1 MEGRKMSKS
10 SLSVL
15 AKAVASKRG
24 LTQAEAER
32 FIATMFEVAGA
43 GIQEDKL
50 LKMKWLG
57 TFKITSVKDRESVD
71 VNTGERILIEGRD
84 KISFTPD
91 NILKEIINKP
101 FAQFETVVV
110 NDGVDFSDIDEKFA
124 NMEREEELQLQ
135 KEQELQ
141 LLKGQECHDEEVVQ
155 EEQNAELPQKAELSQ
170 EEEHSQEVELNEDLP
185 QEEELSQEE
194 EHSQEVELNE
204 ELPQEAK
211 KSQESLLDAELE
223 SQEGGQKDEL
233 PQEVNTPISEETVAL
248 SSELKNAEIS
258 EDDIPETSED
268 NISQTSEDDI
278 PETSEDDIPE
288 TSEDNISQTS
298 EDTISKT
305 EENGIPEEV
314 GMLISHLKEN
324 GSAAEEIERV
334 EEAKVKE
341 EAEAPKAAEAHVEKT
356 PAEEKIVVS
365 QSDVENK
372 KQSEYDETLDEDEAY
387 ASDRHHFVIP
397 KYVVALVCVVFV
409 ALLGGLCWFAFI
421 YGKMQARQEQME
433 MQLKAIKPQPQP
445 KPKPKVVAPVDTAK
459 SVASLDDKTDA
470 ENAPVNG
477 AQANNEQTDHSQ
489 LAMKKK
495 AKQDSI
501 RMAQA
506 NNAVKMAEKASEY
519 LNDPRIRTG
528 AYRIV
533 GVEKTVTVKSG
544 QTLAGLSKL
553 YLGPGMECY
562 MQAINGCSEIKS
574 GQKVKIPK
582 LELKRKGKKN

>member
-1 MEGRKMSKS
+1 MSKS

-32 FIATMFEVAGA
+32 FIATMFEVAGD

-91 NILKEIINKP
+91 NILKEIVNKP

-110 NDGVDFSDIDEKFA
+110 NDGIDFSDIDEKFA
-124 NMEREEELQLQ
+124 NMEREEEELQLQ
-135 KEQELQ
+135 KE
-141 LLKGQECHDEEVVQ
+141 QECHDEEVVQ
-155 EEQNAELPQKAELSQ
+155 EEQNAEQPQNEDLSQ
-170 EEEHSQEVELNEDLP
+170 EEEQP
-185 QEEELSQEE
+185 R
-194 EHSQEVELNE
+194 
-204 ELPQEAK
+204 
-211 KSQESLLDAELE
+211 ESLLDAELQ
-223 SQEGGQKDEL
+223 SQEGGKKDEL
-233 PQEVNTPISEETVAL
+233 SQEANTPISEETVAL

-258 EDDIPETSED
+258 EDNISVTSED
-268 NISQTSEDDI
+268 NISQTSD
-278 PETSEDDIPE
+278 
-288 TSEDNISQTS
+288 
-298 EDTISKT
+298 DTISKT

-324 GSAAEEIERV
+324 KSEAEEIERV

-341 EAEAPKAAEAHVEKT
+341 EAEVLKATEAYVEET
-356 PAEEKIVVS
+356 PAEAKVVVS
-365 QSDVENK
+365 QSNVENK
-372 KQSEYDETLDEDEAY
+372 KQPEYDETLDEDEAY
-387 ASDRHHFVIP
+387 ASDRHHLVIP
-397 KYVVALVCVVFV
+397 KYVVALVSVVFV

-459 SVASLDDKTDA
+459 SVASSDDKTDA
-470 ENAPVNG
+470 ENVLANG
-477 AQANNEQTDHSQ
+477 AQTNNEQTDHAQ

-506 NNAVKMAEKASEY
+506 NNAVKMAEKASVY

-533 GVEKTVTVKSG
+533 GVEKTVTAKSG

>member
-1 MEGRKMSKS
+1 MEGRKMNKS

-124 NMEREEELQLQ
+124 NMEREEELLLQ
-135 KEQELQ
+135 KEQER
-141 LLKGQECHDEEVVQ
+141 HDDEVVL
-155 EEQNAELPQKAELSQ
+155 EEQNAEQPQELDQNVRQSREEEQSQENLPDAELQSQ
-170 EEEHSQEVELNEDLP
+170 ENLSDAELQSQENNLSDAEL
-185 QEEELSQEE
+185 QSQENNLSDAE
-194 EHSQEVELNE
+194 LQSQENLSD
-204 ELPQEAK
+204 AK
-211 KSQESLLDAELE
+211 LQSQDDGEKNDLSQESLLNEELT
-223 SQEGGQKDEL
+223 QENNQKVEQ
-233 PQEVNTPISEETVAL
+233 PQEVKSPISEENVAL
-248 SSELKNAEIS
+248 SSELKNV
-258 EDDIPETSED
+258 ETSAD
-268 NISQTSEDDI
+268 DFSE
-278 PETSEDDIPE
+278 T
-288 TSEDNISQTS
+288 
-298 EDTISKT
+298 
-305 EENGIPEEV
+305 
-314 GMLISHLKEN
+314 
-324 GSAAEEIERV
+324 
-334 EEAKVKE
+334 
-341 EAEAPKAAEAHVEKT
+341 
-356 PAEEKIVVS
+356 
-365 QSDVENK
+365 
-372 KQSEYDETLDEDEAY
+372 Y
-387 ASDRHHFVIP
+387 ASDRHHLVIP

-409 ALLGGLCWFAFI
+409 ALLGGLCWFAFT

-445 KPKPKVVAPVDTAK
+445 KPKPTVVASVDTAK
-459 SVASLDDKTDA
+459 SVASSDDKTDA
-470 ENAPVNG
+470 ENAQANG
-477 AQANNEQTDHSQ
+477 AQANNAQADHAL

-533 GVEKTVTVKSG
+533 GVEKTVTAKSG

-562 MQAINGCSEIKS
+562 MQAINGCSEIKT

>member
-32 FIATMFEVAGA
+32 FIATMFEVAGD

-110 NDGVDFSDIDEKFA
+110 NDGIDFSDIDEKFA
-124 NMEREEELQLQ
+124 NMEREEEELQLQ
-135 KEQELQ
+135 KE
-141 LLKGQECHDEEVVQ
+141 QECHDEEVVQ
-155 EEQNAELPQKAELSQ
+155 EEQNAEQPQNEDLSQ
-170 EEEHSQEVELNEDLP
+170 EEEQP
-185 QEEELSQEE
+185 
-194 EHSQEVELNE
+194 
-204 ELPQEAK
+204 
-211 KSQESLLDAELE
+211 QESLLDAELQ

-233 PQEVNTPISEETVAL
+233 SQEANTPISEETVAL

-258 EDDIPETSED
+258 EDDISDTSED
-268 NISQTSEDDI
+268 NISQTSD
-278 PETSEDDIPE
+278 
-288 TSEDNISQTS
+288 
-298 EDTISKT
+298 DTISKT

-314 GMLISHLKEN
+314 GMLISHLKKNE
-324 GSAAEEIERV
+324 SEAEEIERV

-341 EAEAPKAAEAHVEKT
+341 EAEVPKVAEAHVEKT
-356 PAEEKIVVS
+356 PAEAKVVAS
-365 QSDVENK
+365 QSNVEDK
-372 KQSEYDETLDEDEAY
+372 KQPEYDETFDEDEAY
-387 ASDRHHFVIP
+387 ASDHHHLVIP
-397 KYVVALVCVVFV
+397 KYVVALVSVVFV

-445 KPKPKVVAPVDTAK
+445 KPKPTVVAPVDTAK
-459 SVASLDDKTDA
+459 SVASSDDKTDA
-470 ENAPVNG
+470 ENALANG
-477 AQANNEQTDHSQ
+477 AQANNEQTDHAQ

-506 NNAVKMAEKASEY
+506 NNAVKMAEKASVY

-533 GVEKTVTVKSG
+533 GVEKTVTAKSG
-544 QTLAGLSKL
+544 QTLAGLSKH

-562 MQAINGCSEIKS
+562 MQAINGCSEIKP

>member
-1 MEGRKMSKS
+1 MSKS

-32 FIATMFEVAGA
+32 FIATMFEVAGD

-110 NDGVDFSDIDEKFA
+110 NDGIDFSDIDEKFA
-124 NMEREEELQLQ
+124 NMEREEEELQLQ
-135 KEQELQ
+135 KE
-141 LLKGQECHDEEVVQ
+141 QECHDEEVVQ
-155 EEQNAELPQKAELSQ
+155 EEQNAELPQKEELFQ
-170 EEEHSQEVELNEDLP
+170 EEEQPREEEHSQEFELNEDL
-185 QEEELSQEE
+185 S
-194 EHSQEVELNE
+194 
-204 ELPQEAK
+204 QEAK
-211 KSQESLLDAELE
+211 KSQESLLDAELQ

-233 PQEVNTPISEETVAL
+233 SQEVNTPISEETVAL

-258 EDDIPETSED
+258 EDDISETSED
-268 NISQTSEDDI
+268 NISQTSD
-278 PETSEDDIPE
+278 
-288 TSEDNISQTS
+288 
-298 EDTISKT
+298 DTISKT

-324 GSAAEEIERV
+324 KSEAEEIERV

-341 EAEAPKAAEAHVEKT
+341 EAEVPKAAEAHVEKT
-356 PAEEKIVVS
+356 PAEAKVVAS
-365 QSDVENK
+365 QSNVEDK
-372 KQSEYDETLDEDEAY
+372 KQPEYAETLDEDEAY
-387 ASDRHHFVIP
+387 ASDHHHLVIP
-397 KYVVALVCVVFV
+397 KYVVALVSVVFV

-433 MQLKAIKPQPQP
+433 MQLKAIKPHPQP
-445 KPKPKVVAPVDTAK
+445 KPKPTVVAPVDTAK
-459 SVASLDDKTDA
+459 SVASSDDKTDA
-470 ENAPVNG
+470 ENVLANG
-477 AQANNEQTDHSQ
+477 AQANNEQTDHAQ

-506 NNAVKMAEKASEY
+506 NNAVKMAEKASVY

-533 GVEKTVTVKSG
+533 GVEKTVTAKSG

-562 MQAINGCSEIKS
+562 MQAINGCSEIKP

>member
-32 FIATMFEVAGA
+32 FIATMFEVAGD

-91 NILKEIINKP
+91 NILKEIVNKP

-110 NDGVDFSDIDEKFA
+110 NDGIDFSDIDEKFA
-124 NMEREEELQLQ
+124 NMEREEEELQLQ
-135 KEQELQ
+135 KE
-141 LLKGQECHDEEVVQ
+141 QECHDEEVVQ
-155 EEQNAELPQKAELSQ
+155 EEQNAEQPQ
-170 EEEHSQEVELNEDLP
+170 NEDL
-185 QEEELSQEE
+185 S
-194 EHSQEVELNE
+194 
-204 ELPQEAK
+204 QEAK
-211 KSQESLLDAELE
+211 KSQESLLDAELQ
-223 SQEGGQKDEL
+223 SQEGGQKDDL
-233 PQEVNTPISEETVAL
+233 SQEANTPISEETVAL

-258 EDDIPETSED
+258 EDDISETSED
-268 NISQTSEDDI
+268 NISQTSD
-278 PETSEDDIPE
+278 
-288 TSEDNISQTS
+288 
-298 EDTISKT
+298 DTISKT

-314 GMLISHLKEN
+314 GMLISHLKKNE
-324 GSAAEEIERV
+324 SEAEEIERV

-341 EAEAPKAAEAHVEKT
+341 EAEVPKAADAHVEKT
-356 PAEEKIVVS
+356 PAEAKVVVS
-365 QSDVENK
+365 QSNVENK
-372 KQSEYDETLDEDEAY
+372 KQPEYDETLDEDEAY
-387 ASDRHHFVIP
+387 ASDHHHLVIP
-397 KYVVALVCVVFV
+397 KYVVALVSVVFV

-445 KPKPKVVAPVDTAK
+445 KPKPTVVAPVDTAK
-459 SVASLDDKTDA
+459 SVASSDDKTDA
-470 ENAPVNG
+470 ENALANG
-477 AQANNEQTDHSQ
+477 AQANNEQTDHAQ

-506 NNAVKMAEKASEY
+506 NNAVKMAEKASVY

-533 GVEKTVTVKSG
+533 GVEKTVTAKSG

-553 YLGPGMECY
+553 YLGSGMECY
-562 MQAINGCSEIKS
+562 MQAINGCSEIKP

>member
-32 FIATMFEVAGA
+32 FIATMFEVAGD

-110 NDGVDFSDIDEKFA
+110 NDGIDFSDIDEKFA
-124 NMEREEELQLQ
+124 NMEREEEELQLQ
-135 KEQELQ
+135 KE
-141 LLKGQECHDEEVVQ
+141 QECHDEEVVQ
-155 EEQNAELPQKAELSQ
+155 EEQNAEQPQKEELSQ
-170 EEEHSQEVELNEDLP
+170 VEEQPREENLSQEVELNEDL
-185 QEEELSQEE
+185 S
-194 EHSQEVELNE
+194 
-204 ELPQEAK
+204 QEAK
-211 KSQESLLDAELE
+211 KSQESLLDAELQ
-223 SQEGGQKDEL
+223 SQEGGQKDDL
-233 PQEVNTPISEETVAL
+233 SQEANTPISEETVAL

-258 EDDIPETSED
+258 EDDISETSED
-268 NISQTSEDDI
+268 NISQTSD
-278 PETSEDDIPE
+278 
-288 TSEDNISQTS
+288 
-298 EDTISKT
+298 DTISKT

-314 GMLISHLKEN
+314 GMLISHLKKNE
-324 GSAAEEIERV
+324 SEAEEIEKV
-334 EEAKVKE
+334 EETKVKE
-341 EAEAPKAAEAHVEKT
+341 EAEVPKAAEAHVEKT
-356 PAEEKIVVS
+356 PAEAKVVVS
-365 QSDVENK
+365 QSNVENK
-372 KQSEYDETLDEDEAY
+372 KQPEYDETLDEDEAY
-387 ASDRHHFVIP
+387 ASDHHHLVIP
-397 KYVVALVCVVFV
+397 KYVVALVSVVFV

-459 SVASLDDKTDA
+459 SVASSDDKTDA
-470 ENAPVNG
+470 ENALANG
-477 AQANNEQTDHSQ
+477 AQANNEQTDHAQ

-506 NNAVKMAEKASEY
+506 NNAVKMAEKASVY

-533 GVEKTVTVKSG
+533 GVEKTVTAKSG

-562 MQAINGCSEIKS
+562 MQAINGCSEIKP

>member
-1 MEGRKMSKS
+1 MEGRKMNKS

-124 NMEREEELQLQ
+124 NMEREEELLLQ
-135 KEQELQ
+135 KEQER
-141 LLKGQECHDEEVVQ
+141 HDDEVVL
-155 EEQNAELPQKAELSQ
+155 EEQNAEQPQELDQNVRQSREEEQSQENLPDAELQSQ
-170 EEEHSQEVELNEDLP
+170 ENLPDAELQSQENLPDAEL
-185 QEEELSQEE
+185 QSQENLPDAE
-194 EHSQEVELNE
+194 LQSQENLSDAELQSQENNLSDA
-204 ELPQEAK
+204 ELQSQENNLSDAELQSQENLSDAK
-211 KSQESLLDAELE
+211 LQSQDDGEKNDLSQESLLNEELT
-223 SQEGGQKDEL
+223 QENNQKVEQ
-233 PQEVNTPISEETVAL
+233 PQEVKSPISEENVAL
-248 SSELKNAEIS
+248 SSELKNV
-258 EDDIPETSED
+258 ETSAD
-268 NISQTSEDDI
+268 DFSE
-278 PETSEDDIPE
+278 T
-288 TSEDNISQTS
+288 
-298 EDTISKT
+298 
-305 EENGIPEEV
+305 
-314 GMLISHLKEN
+314 
-324 GSAAEEIERV
+324 
-334 EEAKVKE
+334 
-341 EAEAPKAAEAHVEKT
+341 
-356 PAEEKIVVS
+356 
-365 QSDVENK
+365 
-372 KQSEYDETLDEDEAY
+372 Y
-387 ASDRHHFVIP
+387 ASDHHHLVIP

-409 ALLGGLCWFAFI
+409 ALLGGLCWFAFT

-445 KPKPKVVAPVDTAK
+445 KPKPTVVAPVDTAK
-459 SVASLDDKTDA
+459 SVASSDDKTDA
-470 ENAPVNG
+470 KNVLANG
-477 AQANNEQTDHSQ
+477 AQANNEQTDHAQ

-495 AKQDSI
+495 ARQDSI

-533 GVEKTVTVKSG
+533 GVEKTVTAKSG

-562 MQAINGCSEIKS
+562 MQAINGCSEIKT
-574 GQKVKIPK
+574 GQKVKVPK

>member
-1 MEGRKMSKS
+1 MEGRKMNKS

-91 NILKEIINKP
+91 NIMKEIINKP

-124 NMEREEELQLQ
+124 NMEREEELLLQ
-135 KEQELQ
+135 KEQER
-141 LLKGQECHDEEVVQ
+141 HDDEVVL
-155 EEQNAELPQKAELSQ
+155 EEQNAEQPQELDQNVRQSREEEQSQENLPDAELQSQ
-170 EEEHSQEVELNEDLP
+170 ENLPDAELQSQENLPDAEL
-185 QEEELSQEE
+185 QSQENLPDAE
-194 EHSQEVELNE
+194 LQSQENLSDAELQSQENLPDA
-204 ELPQEAK
+204 ELQSQDDGEK
-211 KSQESLLDAELE
+211 NDLSQESLLNEELT
-223 SQEGGQKDEL
+223 QENNQKVEQ
-233 PQEVNTPISEETVAL
+233 PQEVKSPISEENVAL
-248 SSELKNAEIS
+248 SSELKNV
-258 EDDIPETSED
+258 ETSAD
-268 NISQTSEDDI
+268 DFSE
-278 PETSEDDIPE
+278 T
-288 TSEDNISQTS
+288 
-298 EDTISKT
+298 
-305 EENGIPEEV
+305 
-314 GMLISHLKEN
+314 
-324 GSAAEEIERV
+324 
-334 EEAKVKE
+334 
-341 EAEAPKAAEAHVEKT
+341 
-356 PAEEKIVVS
+356 
-365 QSDVENK
+365 
-372 KQSEYDETLDEDEAY
+372 Y
-387 ASDRHHFVIP
+387 ASDRHHLVIP
-397 KYVVALVCVVFV
+397 KYVVALVSVVFV
-409 ALLGGLCWFAFI
+409 ALLGGLCWFAFT

-433 MQLKAIKPQPQP
+433 MQLKATQSQSKP
-445 KPKPKVVAPVDTAK
+445 VAAVPVDTAK
-459 SVASLDDKTDA
+459 SVASSDEKDLSAKMDVESA
-470 ENAPVNG
+470 QANG
-477 AQANNEQTDHSQ
+477 AQANNAQADHAQ

-533 GVEKTVTVKSG
+533 GVEKTVTAKSG

-562 MQAINGCSEIKS
+562 MQAINGCSEIKT

>member
-1 MEGRKMSKS
+1 MSKS

-32 FIATMFEVAGA
+32 FIATMFEVAGD

-110 NDGVDFSDIDEKFA
+110 NDGIDFSDIDEKFA
-124 NMEREEELQLQ
+124 NMEREEEELQLQ
-135 KEQELQ
+135 KE
-141 LLKGQECHDEEVVQ
+141 QECHDEEVVQ
-155 EEQNAELPQKAELSQ
+155 EEQNAEQPQK
-170 EEEHSQEVELNEDLP
+170 
-185 QEEELSQEE
+185 EELSQEE
-194 EHSQEVELNE
+194 EQ
-204 ELPQEAK
+204 P
-211 KSQESLLDAELE
+211 QESLLDAELQ
-223 SQEGGQKDEL
+223 SQEGGKKDEL
-233 PQEVNTPISEETVAL
+233 SQEANTPISEETVAL

-258 EDDIPETSED
+258 EDDISETSED
-268 NISQTSEDDI
+268 NISQTSD
-278 PETSEDDIPE
+278 
-288 TSEDNISQTS
+288 
-298 EDTISKT
+298 DTISKT

-324 GSAAEEIERV
+324 KSEAEEIERV

-341 EAEAPKAAEAHVEKT
+341 EAEVPKAAEAYVEET
-356 PAEEKIVVS
+356 PAEAKVVVS
-365 QSDVENK
+365 QTNVENK
-372 KQSEYDETLDEDEAY
+372 KQPEYDETLDEDEAY
-387 ASDRHHFVIP
+387 ASDRHHLVIP
-397 KYVVALVCVVFV
+397 KYVVALVSVVFV

-459 SVASLDDKTDA
+459 SVASSDDKTDA
-470 ENAPVNG
+470 ENVLANG
-477 AQANNEQTDHSQ
+477 AQANNEQTDHAQ

-506 NNAVKMAEKASEY
+506 NNAVKMAEKASVY

-533 GVEKTVTVKSG
+533 GVEKTMTAKSG

-562 MQAINGCSEIKS
+562 MQAINGCSEIKP

-582 LELKRKGKKN
+582 LKLKRKGKKN

>member
-1 MEGRKMSKS
+1 MNKS

-124 NMEREEELQLQ
+124 NMEREEELLLQ

-141 LLKGQECHDEEVVQ
+141 LQKEQERHDDEVVL
-155 EEQNAELPQKAELSQ
+155 EEQNAEQPQELDQNVRQSREEEQSQENLPDAELQSQ
-170 EEEHSQEVELNEDLP
+170 ENNLSDAELQSQENLSDAKLQSQDDGEKNDL
-185 QEEELSQEE
+185 
-194 EHSQEVELNE
+194 
-204 ELPQEAK
+204 
-211 KSQESLLDAELE
+211 SQESLLNEELT
-223 SQEGGQKDEL
+223 QENNQKVEQ
-233 PQEVNTPISEETVAL
+233 PQEVKSPISEENVAL
-248 SSELKNAEIS
+248 SSELKNV
-258 EDDIPETSED
+258 ETSAD
-268 NISQTSEDDI
+268 DFSE
-278 PETSEDDIPE
+278 T
-288 TSEDNISQTS
+288 
-298 EDTISKT
+298 
-305 EENGIPEEV
+305 
-314 GMLISHLKEN
+314 
-324 GSAAEEIERV
+324 
-334 EEAKVKE
+334 
-341 EAEAPKAAEAHVEKT
+341 
-356 PAEEKIVVS
+356 
-365 QSDVENK
+365 
-372 KQSEYDETLDEDEAY
+372 Y
-387 ASDRHHFVIP
+387 ASDRHHLVIP

-409 ALLGGLCWFAFI
+409 ALLGGLCWFAFT

-445 KPKPKVVAPVDTAK
+445 KPKPTVVASVDTAK
-459 SVASLDDKTDA
+459 SVASSDDKTDA
-470 ENAPVNG
+470 ENAQANG
-477 AQANNEQTDHSQ
+477 AQANNAQADHAL

-533 GVEKTVTVKSG
+533 GVEKNVTAKSG

-562 MQAINGCSEIKS
+562 MQAINGCSEIKT

>member
-1 MEGRKMSKS
+1 MSKS

-32 FIATMFEVAGA
+32 FIATMFEVAGD

-135 KEQELQ
+135 KEQE
-141 LLKGQECHDEEVVQ
+141 CHDEEVVQ
-155 EEQNAELPQKAELSQ
+155 EEQKAE
-170 EEEHSQEVELNEDLP
+170 LP

-194 EHSQEVELNE
+194 EQPREELHSQEVELKGD
-204 ELPQEAK
+204 LSQEAK
-211 KSQESLLDAELE
+211 KSQESLLDAELQ
-223 SQEGGQKDEL
+223 SQEGGQNDEL
-233 PQEVNTPISEETVAL
+233 SQEVNTPISEETVAL
-248 SSELKNAEIS
+248 SSELKYAEIS
-258 EDDIPETSED
+258 EDDISETSED
-268 NISQTSEDDI
+268 NISQTSD
-278 PETSEDDIPE
+278 
-288 TSEDNISQTS
+288 
-298 EDTISKT
+298 DTISKT

-314 GMLISHLKEN
+314 GILISHLKEN
-324 GSAAEEIERV
+324 ESEAEEIERV

-341 EAEAPKAAEAHVEKT
+341 EAEVSKAAEAHVEKT
-356 PAEEKIVVS
+356 PAEEKVVVS
-365 QSDVENK
+365 QSNVENK
-372 KQSEYDETLDEDEAY
+372 KQPEYDETLDEDEAY
-387 ASDRHHFVIP
+387 ASDHHHLVIP
-397 KYVVALVCVVFV
+397 KYVVALVSVVFV

-459 SVASLDDKTDA
+459 SVASSDDKTDA
-470 ENAPVNG
+470 ENALANG
-477 AQANNEQTDHSQ
+477 AQANNEQTDHAQ

-506 NNAVKMAEKASEY
+506 NNAVKMAEKASVY

-533 GVEKTVTVKSG
+533 GVEKTVTAKSG

-562 MQAINGCSEIKS
+562 MQAINGCSEIKP

>member
-1 MEGRKMSKS
+1 MSKS

-32 FIATMFEVAGA
+32 FIATMFEVAGD

-91 NILKEIINKP
+91 NILKEIVNKP

-110 NDGVDFSDIDEKFA
+110 NDGIDFSDIDEKFA
-124 NMEREEELQLQ
+124 NMEREEEELQLQ
-135 KEQELQ
+135 KE
-141 LLKGQECHDEEVVQ
+141 QECHDEEVVQ
-155 EEQNAELPQKAELSQ
+155 EEQNAEQPQK
-170 EEEHSQEVELNEDLP
+170 
-185 QEEELSQEE
+185 EELSQEE
-194 EHSQEVELNE
+194 EQ
-204 ELPQEAK
+204 P
-211 KSQESLLDAELE
+211 QESLLDAELQ

-233 PQEVNTPISEETVAL
+233 SQEANTPISEETVAL

-258 EDDIPETSED
+258 EDDISETSED
-268 NISQTSEDDI
+268 NISQTSED
-278 PETSEDDIPE
+278 
-288 TSEDNISQTS
+288 NISQTS
-298 EDTISKT
+298 DDTISKT

-324 GSAAEEIERV
+324 KSEAEEIERV

-341 EAEAPKAAEAHVEKT
+341 EAEVPKAAEAYVEET
-356 PAEEKIVVS
+356 PAEAKVVAS
-365 QSDVENK
+365 QSNVENK
-372 KQSEYDETLDEDEAY
+372 KQPEYDETLDEDEAY
-387 ASDRHHFVIP
+387 ASDRHHLVIP
-397 KYVVALVCVVFV
+397 KYVVALVSVVFV

-459 SVASLDDKTDA
+459 SVASSDDKTDA
-470 ENAPVNG
+470 ENALANG
-477 AQANNEQTDHSQ
+477 AQTDNEQTDHAQ

-506 NNAVKMAEKASEY
+506 NNAVKMAEKASVY

-533 GVEKTVTVKSG
+533 GVEKTVTAKSG

-562 MQAINGCSEIKS
+562 MQAINGCSEIKP

-582 LELKRKGKKN
+582 LKLKRKGKKN

>member
-32 FIATMFEVAGA
+32 FIATMFEVAGD

-91 NILKEIINKP
+91 NILKEIVNKP

-110 NDGVDFSDIDEKFA
+110 NDGIDFSDIDEKFA
-124 NMEREEELQLQ
+124 NMEREEEELQLQ
-135 KEQELQ
+135 KE
-141 LLKGQECHDEEVVQ
+141 QECHDEEVVQ
-155 EEQNAELPQKAELSQ
+155 EEQPQKEELSQ
-170 EEEHSQEVELNEDLP
+170 EEEQPREEEHSQEVELNEDL
-185 QEEELSQEE
+185 SQEE
-194 EHSQEVELNE
+194 EQ
-204 ELPQEAK
+204 P
-211 KSQESLLDAELE
+211 QESLLDAELQA
-223 SQEGGQKDEL
+223 QEGGQKDEL
-233 PQEVNTPISEETVAL
+233 FQEANTPISEETVAL

-258 EDDIPETSED
+258 EDDISETSED
-268 NISQTSEDDI
+268 NISQTSD
-278 PETSEDDIPE
+278 
-288 TSEDNISQTS
+288 
-298 EDTISKT
+298 DTISKT

-324 GSAAEEIERV
+324 KSEAEEIERV

-341 EAEAPKAAEAHVEKT
+341 EAEVLKAAEAYVEET
-356 PAEEKIVVS
+356 PAEAKVVVS
-365 QSDVENK
+365 QTNVENK
-372 KQSEYDETLDEDEAY
+372 KQLEYDETLDEDEAY
-387 ASDRHHFVIP
+387 TSDRHHLVIP
-397 KYVVALVCVVFV
+397 KYVVALVSVVFV

-459 SVASLDDKTDA
+459 SVASSDDKTDA
-470 ENAPVNG
+470 ENVLANG
-477 AQANNEQTDHSQ
+477 AQANNEQTDHAQ

-506 NNAVKMAEKASEY
+506 NNAVKMAEKASVY

-533 GVEKTVTVKSG
+533 GVEKTVTAKSG

-562 MQAINGCSEIKS
+562 MQAINGCSEIKP

>member
-32 FIATMFEVAGA
+32 FIATMFEVAGD

-110 NDGVDFSDIDEKFA
+110 NDGIDFSDIDEKFA
-124 NMEREEELQLQ
+124 NMEREEEELQLQ
-135 KEQELQ
+135 KEQECHDE
-141 LLKGQECHDEEVVQ
+141 KEQECHDEEVVQ
-155 EEQNAELPQKAELSQ
+155 EEQNAEQPQKEDLSQ
-170 EEEHSQEVELNEDLP
+170 EEEQPREEEHSQEVELNEDL
-185 QEEELSQEE
+185 S
-194 EHSQEVELNE
+194 
-204 ELPQEAK
+204 QEAK
-211 KSQESLLDAELE
+211 KSQESLLDAELQ

-233 PQEVNTPISEETVAL
+233 SQEVNTPISEETVAL

-258 EDDIPETSED
+258 EDDISETSED
-268 NISQTSEDDI
+268 NISQTSD
-278 PETSEDDIPE
+278 
-288 TSEDNISQTS
+288 
-298 EDTISKT
+298 DTISKT

-314 GMLISHLKEN
+314 GMLISHLKKNE
-324 GSAAEEIERV
+324 SEAEEIERV

-341 EAEAPKAAEAHVEKT
+341 EPEVPKAAEVHVEKT
-356 PAEEKIVVS
+356 PEEAKVVAS
-365 QSDVENK
+365 QSNVENK
-372 KQSEYDETLDEDEAY
+372 KQPEYDETLDEDEAY
-387 ASDRHHFVIP
+387 ASDRHHLVIP
-397 KYVVALVCVVFV
+397 KYVVALVSVVFV

-445 KPKPKVVAPVDTAK
+445 KPKPTVVAPVDTAK
-459 SVASLDDKTDA
+459 SVASSDDKTDA
-470 ENAPVNG
+470 ENALANG
-477 AQANNEQTDHSQ
+477 AQANNEQTDHAQ

-506 NNAVKMAEKASEY
+506 NNAVKMAEKASVY

-533 GVEKTVTVKSG
+533 GVEKTVTAKSG

-562 MQAINGCSEIKS
+562 MQAINGCSEIKP

>member
-32 FIATMFEVAGA
+32 FIATMFEVAGD

-91 NILKEIINKP
+91 NILKEIVNKP

-110 NDGVDFSDIDEKFA
+110 NDGIDFSDIDEKFA
-124 NMEREEELQLQ
+124 NMEREEEELQLQ
-135 KEQELQ
+135 KE
-141 LLKGQECHDEEVVQ
+141 QECHDEEVVQ
-155 EEQNAELPQKAELSQ
+155 EEQNAEQPQK
-170 EEEHSQEVELNEDLP
+170 
-185 QEEELSQEE
+185 EELSQEE
-194 EHSQEVELNE
+194 EQPREEEYSQKVELNE
-204 ELPQEAK
+204 NLSQEAK
-211 KSQESLLDAELE
+211 KSQESLLDAELQ

-233 PQEVNTPISEETVAL
+233 SQEANTPISEEMVAL

-258 EDDIPETSED
+258 EDDISETSED
-268 NISQTSEDDI
+268 NISQTSD
-278 PETSEDDIPE
+278 
-288 TSEDNISQTS
+288 
-298 EDTISKT
+298 DTISKT

-314 GMLISHLKEN
+314 GMLISHLKKNE
-324 GSAAEEIERV
+324 SEAEEIERV

-341 EAEAPKAAEAHVEKT
+341 ESEVPKAEEAHVEET
-356 PAEEKIVVS
+356 PEEAKVVVS
-365 QSDVENK
+365 QSNVENK
-372 KQSEYDETLDEDEAY
+372 KQPEYDETLDEDEAH
-387 ASDRHHFVIP
+387 ASDRHHLVIP
-397 KYVVALVCVVFV
+397 KYVVALVSVVFV

-445 KPKPKVVAPVDTAK
+445 KPKPTVVAPVDTAK
-459 SVASLDDKTDA
+459 SVASSDDKTDA
-470 ENAPVNG
+470 ENVQANG
-477 AQANNEQTDHSQ
+477 AQASNEQTDHAQ

-506 NNAVKMAEKASEY
+506 NNAVKMAEKASVY

-533 GVEKTVTVKSG
+533 SVEKTVTAKSG

-562 MQAINGCSEIKS
+562 MQAINGCSEIKP
-574 GQKVKIPK
+574 GQRVKIPK

>member
-32 FIATMFEVAGA
+32 FIATMFEVAGD

-110 NDGVDFSDIDEKFA
+110 NDGIDFSDIDEKFA
-124 NMEREEELQLQ
+124 NMEREEEELQLQ
-135 KEQELQ
+135 KE
-141 LLKGQECHDEEVVQ
+141 QECHDEEVVQ
-155 EEQNAELPQKAELSQ
+155 EEQPQKEELSQ
-170 EEEHSQEVELNEDLP
+170 EEEQPREEEHSQEVELNEDL
-185 QEEELSQEE
+185 S
-194 EHSQEVELNE
+194 
-204 ELPQEAK
+204 QEAK
-211 KSQESLLDAELE
+211 KSQESLLDAELQ
-223 SQEGGQKDEL
+223 SQEGGKKDEL
-233 PQEVNTPISEETVAL
+233 SQEANTPISEETVAL

-258 EDDIPETSED
+258 EDDISETSED
-268 NISQTSEDDI
+268 NISQTSD
-278 PETSEDDIPE
+278 
-288 TSEDNISQTS
+288 
-298 EDTISKT
+298 DTISKT

-324 GSAAEEIERV
+324 KSEAEEIERV
-334 EEAKVKE
+334 EETKVKE
-341 EAEAPKAAEAHVEKT
+341 EAEVPKAAEAHVEKT
-356 PAEEKIVVS
+356 PEEAKVVVS
-365 QSDVENK
+365 QSNVENK
-372 KQSEYDETLDEDEAY
+372 KQPEYDETLDEDEAY
-387 ASDRHHFVIP
+387 ASDRHHLVIP
-397 KYVVALVCVVFV
+397 KYVVALVSVVFV

-459 SVASLDDKTDA
+459 SVASSDDKTDA
-470 ENAPVNG
+470 ENVLANG
-477 AQANNEQTDHSQ
+477 AQANNEQTDHAQ

-506 NNAVKMAEKASEY
+506 NNAVKMAEKASVY

-533 GVEKTVTVKSG
+533 GVEKTMTAKSG

-562 MQAINGCSEIKS
+562 MQAINGCSEIKP

>member
-1 MEGRKMSKS
+1 MNKS

-91 NILKEIINKP
+91 NIMKEIINKP

-124 NMEREEELQLQ
+124 NMEREEELLLQ
-135 KEQELQ
+135 KEQER
-141 LLKGQECHDEEVVQ
+141 HDDEVVL
-155 EEQNAELPQKAELSQ
+155 EEQNAEQPQELDQNVRQSREEEQSQENLPDAELQSQ
-170 EEEHSQEVELNEDLP
+170 DDGEKNDL
-185 QEEELSQEE
+185 
-194 EHSQEVELNE
+194 
-204 ELPQEAK
+204 
-211 KSQESLLDAELE
+211 SQESLLNEELT
-223 SQEGGQKDEL
+223 QENNQKVEQ
-233 PQEVNTPISEETVAL
+233 PQEVKSPISEENVAL
-248 SSELKNAEIS
+248 SSELKNV
-258 EDDIPETSED
+258 ETSAD
-268 NISQTSEDDI
+268 DFSE
-278 PETSEDDIPE
+278 T
-288 TSEDNISQTS
+288 
-298 EDTISKT
+298 
-305 EENGIPEEV
+305 
-314 GMLISHLKEN
+314 
-324 GSAAEEIERV
+324 
-334 EEAKVKE
+334 
-341 EAEAPKAAEAHVEKT
+341 
-356 PAEEKIVVS
+356 
-365 QSDVENK
+365 
-372 KQSEYDETLDEDEAY
+372 Y
-387 ASDRHHFVIP
+387 ASDRHHLVIP

-409 ALLGGLCWFAFI
+409 ALLGGLCWFAFT

-433 MQLKAIKPQPQP
+433 MQLKATQSQSKP
-445 KPKPKVVAPVDTAK
+445 VAAVPVDTAK
-459 SVASLDDKTDA
+459 SVASSDEKDLSAKMDVESA
-470 ENAPVNG
+470 QANG
-477 AQANNEQTDHSQ
+477 AQANNAQADHAQ

-506 NNAVKMAEKASEY
+506 NNAVKMDEKASEY

-533 GVEKTVTVKSG
+533 GVEKTVTAKSG

-562 MQAINGCSEIKS
+562 MQAINGCSEIKT

>member
-1 MEGRKMSKS
+1 MSKS

-32 FIATMFEVAGA
+32 FIATMFEVAGD

-91 NILKEIINKP
+91 NILKEIVNKP

-110 NDGVDFSDIDEKFA
+110 NDGIDFSDIDEKFA
-124 NMEREEELQLQ
+124 NMEREEEELQLQ
-135 KEQELQ
+135 KE
-141 LLKGQECHDEEVVQ
+141 QECHDEEVVQ
-155 EEQNAELPQKAELSQ
+155 EELNAEQPQ
-170 EEEHSQEVELNEDLP
+170 NEDL
-185 QEEELSQEE
+185 S
-194 EHSQEVELNE
+194 
-204 ELPQEAK
+204 QEAK
-211 KSQESLLDAELE
+211 KSQESLLDAELQ
-223 SQEGGQKDEL
+223 SQEGGQKDDL
-233 PQEVNTPISEETVAL
+233 SQEANTPISEETVAL

-258 EDDIPETSED
+258 EDDISETSED
-268 NISQTSEDDI
+268 NISQTSD
-278 PETSEDDIPE
+278 
-288 TSEDNISQTS
+288 
-298 EDTISKT
+298 DTISKT

-314 GMLISHLKEN
+314 GMLISHLKKNE
-324 GSAAEEIERV
+324 SEAEEIERV

-341 EAEAPKAAEAHVEKT
+341 EAEVPKAAEAHVEKT
-356 PAEEKIVVS
+356 PAEAKVVVS
-365 QSDVENK
+365 QSNVENK
-372 KQSEYDETLDEDEAY
+372 KQPEYDETLDEDEAY
-387 ASDRHHFVIP
+387 ASDHHHLVIP
-397 KYVVALVCVVFV
+397 KYVVALVSVVFV

-445 KPKPKVVAPVDTAK
+445 KPKPTVVAPVDTAK
-459 SVASLDDKTDA
+459 SVASSDDKTDA
-470 ENAPVNG
+470 ENALANG
-477 AQANNEQTDHSQ
+477 AQANNEQTDHAQ

-506 NNAVKMAEKASEY
+506 NNAVKMAEKASVY

-533 GVEKTVTVKSG
+533 GVEKTVTAKSG

-562 MQAINGCSEIKS
+562 MQAINGCSEIKP

>member
-32 FIATMFEVAGA
+32 FIATMFEVAGD

-110 NDGVDFSDIDEKFA
+110 NDGIDFSDIDEKFA
-124 NMEREEELQLQ
+124 NMEREEEELLLQ
-135 KEQELQ
+135 KE
-141 LLKGQECHDEEVVQ
+141 QECHDEEVVQ
-155 EEQNAELPQKAELSQ
+155 EEQNAEQPQKEEQSQ
-170 EEEHSQEVELNEDLP
+170 EEEQPREEDLSQEVELNEDL
-185 QEEELSQEE
+185 S
-194 EHSQEVELNE
+194 
-204 ELPQEAK
+204 QEAK
-211 KSQESLLDAELE
+211 KSQESLLDAELQ

-233 PQEVNTPISEETVAL
+233 SQKVNTPISEETVAL

-258 EDDIPETSED
+258 EDDISETSED
-268 NISQTSEDDI
+268 NISQTSD
-278 PETSEDDIPE
+278 
-288 TSEDNISQTS
+288 
-298 EDTISKT
+298 DTISKT

-314 GMLISHLKEN
+314 GMLISHLKKNE
-324 GSAAEEIERV
+324 SEAEEIERV

-341 EAEAPKAAEAHVEKT
+341 ESEVPKAEEAHVEET
-356 PAEEKIVVS
+356 PEEAKVVVS
-365 QSDVENK
+365 QSNVENK
-372 KQSEYDETLDEDEAY
+372 KQPEYDETLDEDEAH
-387 ASDRHHFVIP
+387 ASDRHHLVIP
-397 KYVVALVCVVFV
+397 KYVVALVSVVFV

-445 KPKPKVVAPVDTAK
+445 KPKPTVVAPVDTAK
-459 SVASLDDKTDA
+459 SVASSDDKTDA
-470 ENAPVNG
+470 ENVQANG
-477 AQANNEQTDHSQ
+477 AQASNEQTDHAQ

-506 NNAVKMAEKASEY
+506 NNAVKMAEKASVY

-533 GVEKTVTVKSG
+533 GVEKTVTAKSG

-562 MQAINGCSEIKS
+562 MQAINGCSEIKP
-574 GQKVKIPK
+574 GQRVKIPK

>member
-1 MEGRKMSKS
+1 MSKS

-32 FIATMFEVAGA
+32 FIATMFEVAGD

-91 NILKEIINKP
+91 NILKEIVNKP

-110 NDGVDFSDIDEKFA
+110 NDGIDFFDIDEKFA
-124 NMEREEELQLQ
+124 NMEREEEELQLQ
-135 KEQELQ
+135 KE
-141 LLKGQECHDEEVVQ
+141 QECHDEEVVQ
-155 EEQNAELPQKAELSQ
+155 EEQNAEQPQNEDLSQ
-170 EEEHSQEVELNEDLP
+170 EEEQP
-185 QEEELSQEE
+185 
-194 EHSQEVELNE
+194 
-204 ELPQEAK
+204 
-211 KSQESLLDAELE
+211 QESLLDAELQ

-233 PQEVNTPISEETVAL
+233 SQEANTPISEETVAL

-258 EDDIPETSED
+258 EDDISETSED
-268 NISQTSEDDI
+268 NISQTSED
-278 PETSEDDIPE
+278 
-288 TSEDNISQTS
+288 NISQTS
-298 EDTISKT
+298 DDTISKT

-324 GSAAEEIERV
+324 KSEAEEIERV

-341 EAEAPKAAEAHVEKT
+341 EAEVPKAAEAYVEET
-356 PAEEKIVVS
+356 PAEAKVVVS
-365 QSDVENK
+365 QSNVENK
-372 KQSEYDETLDEDEAY
+372 KQPEYDETLDEDEAY
-387 ASDRHHFVIP
+387 ASDRHHLVIP
-397 KYVVALVCVVFV
+397 KYVVALVSVVFV

-445 KPKPKVVAPVDTAK
+445 KPKPTVVAPVDTAK
-459 SVASLDDKTDA
+459 SVASSDDKTDA
-470 ENAPVNG
+470 ENVLANG
-477 AQANNEQTDHSQ
+477 AQANNEQTDHAQ

-506 NNAVKMAEKASEY
+506 NNAVKMAEKASVY

-533 GVEKTVTVKSG
+533 GVEKTVTAKSG

-562 MQAINGCSEIKS
+562 MQAINGCSEIKP

-582 LELKRKGKKN
+582 LKLKRKGKKN

>member
-32 FIATMFEVAGA
+32 FIATMFEVAGD

-91 NILKEIINKP
+91 NILKEIVNKP

-110 NDGVDFSDIDEKFA
+110 NDGIDFSDIDEKFA
-124 NMEREEELQLQ
+124 NMEREEEELQLQ
-135 KEQELQ
+135 KE
-141 LLKGQECHDEEVVQ
+141 QECHDEEVVQ
-155 EEQNAELPQKAELSQ
+155 EELNAEQPQNEDLSQ
-170 EEEHSQEVELNEDLP
+170 EEEQP
-185 QEEELSQEE
+185 
-194 EHSQEVELNE
+194 
-204 ELPQEAK
+204 
-211 KSQESLLDAELE
+211 QESLLDAELQ
-223 SQEGGQKDEL
+223 SQEGGKKDEL
-233 PQEVNTPISEETVAL
+233 SQEANTPISEETVAL

-258 EDDIPETSED
+258 EDDISVTSED
-268 NISQTSEDDI
+268 NISQTSD
-278 PETSEDDIPE
+278 
-288 TSEDNISQTS
+288 
-298 EDTISKT
+298 DTISKT

-324 GSAAEEIERV
+324 KSEAEEIERV

-341 EAEAPKAAEAHVEKT
+341 EAEVPKAAEAYVEET
-356 PAEEKIVVS
+356 PTEAKVVVS
-365 QSDVENK
+365 QSNVENK
-372 KQSEYDETLDEDEAY
+372 KLPEYDETLDEDEAH
-387 ASDRHHFVIP
+387 ASDRHHLVIP
-397 KYVVALVCVVFV
+397 KYVVALVSVVFV

-445 KPKPKVVAPVDTAK
+445 KPKPTVVAPVDTAK
-459 SVASLDDKTDA
+459 SVASSDDKTDA
-470 ENAPVNG
+470 ENVLANG
-477 AQANNEQTDHSQ
+477 AQANNEQTDHAQ

-506 NNAVKMAEKASEY
+506 NNAVKMAEKASVY

-533 GVEKTVTVKSG
+533 GVEKTVTAKSG

-562 MQAINGCSEIKS
+562 MQAINGCSEIKP

-582 LELKRKGKKN
+582 LKLKRKGKKN

>member
-1 MEGRKMSKS
+1 MSKS

-32 FIATMFEVAGA
+32 FIATMFEVAGD

-110 NDGVDFSDIDEKFA
+110 NDGIDFSDIDEKFA
-124 NMEREEELQLQ
+124 NMEREEEELQLQ
-135 KEQELQ
+135 KE
-141 LLKGQECHDEEVVQ
+141 QECHDEEVVQ
-155 EEQNAELPQKAELSQ
+155 EEQNAEQPQKEELSQ
-170 EEEHSQEVELNEDLP
+170 VEEQPREENLSQEVELNEDL
-185 QEEELSQEE
+185 S
-194 EHSQEVELNE
+194 
-204 ELPQEAK
+204 QEAK
-211 KSQESLLDAELE
+211 KSQESLLDAELQ
-223 SQEGGQKDEL
+223 SQEGGQKDDL
-233 PQEVNTPISEETVAL
+233 SQEANTPISEETVAL

-258 EDDIPETSED
+258 EDDISETSED
-268 NISQTSEDDI
+268 NISQTSD
-278 PETSEDDIPE
+278 
-288 TSEDNISQTS
+288 
-298 EDTISKT
+298 DTISKT

-314 GMLISHLKEN
+314 GMLISHLKKNE
-324 GSAAEEIERV
+324 SEAEEIEKV
-334 EEAKVKE
+334 EETKVKE
-341 EAEAPKAAEAHVEKT
+341 EAEVPKAAEAHVEKT
-356 PAEEKIVVS
+356 PEEAKVVVS
-365 QSDVENK
+365 QSNVENK
-372 KQSEYDETLDEDEAY
+372 KQPEYDETLDEDEAY
-387 ASDRHHFVIP
+387 ASDHHHLVIP
-397 KYVVALVCVVFV
+397 KYVVALVSVVFV

-459 SVASLDDKTDA
+459 SVASSDDKTDA
-470 ENAPVNG
+470 ENALANG
-477 AQANNEQTDHSQ
+477 AQANNEQTDHAQ

-506 NNAVKMAEKASEY
+506 NNAVKMAEKASVY

-533 GVEKTVTVKSG
+533 GVEKTVTAKSG

-562 MQAINGCSEIKS
+562 MQAINGCSEIKP

>member
-1 MEGRKMSKS
+1 MSKS

-32 FIATMFEVAGA
+32 FIATMFEVAGD

-110 NDGVDFSDIDEKFA
+110 NDGIDFSDIDEKFA
-124 NMEREEELQLQ
+124 NMEREEEELQLQ
-135 KEQELQ
+135 KE
-141 LLKGQECHDEEVVQ
+141 QECHDEEVVQ
-155 EEQNAELPQKAELSQ
+155 EEQNAELPQKEDLSQ
-170 EEEHSQEVELNEDLP
+170 EEEQPREEEHSQEVELNEDL
-185 QEEELSQEE
+185 S
-194 EHSQEVELNE
+194 
-204 ELPQEAK
+204 QEAK
-211 KSQESLLDAELE
+211 KSQESLLDAELQ
-223 SQEGGQKDEL
+223 SQEGGQKNEL
-233 PQEVNTPISEETVAL
+233 SQEANTPISEETVAL

-258 EDDIPETSED
+258 EDDISETSED
-268 NISQTSEDDI
+268 NISQTSD
-278 PETSEDDIPE
+278 
-288 TSEDNISQTS
+288 
-298 EDTISKT
+298 DTISKT

-314 GMLISHLKEN
+314 GMLISHLKKNE
-324 GSAAEEIERV
+324 SEAEEIERV

-341 EAEAPKAAEAHVEKT
+341 EAGVPKAAEAHVEKT
-356 PAEEKIVVS
+356 PEEAKVVAS
-365 QSDVENK
+365 QSNVENK
-372 KQSEYDETLDEDEAY
+372 KQPEYDETLDEDEAY
-387 ASDRHHFVIP
+387 ASDRHHLVIP
-397 KYVVALVCVVFV
+397 KYVVALVSVVFV

-445 KPKPKVVAPVDTAK
+445 KPKPTVVAPVDTAK
-459 SVASLDDKTDA
+459 SVASSDDKTDA
-470 ENAPVNG
+470 ENALANG
-477 AQANNEQTDHSQ
+477 AQANNEQTDHAQ

-506 NNAVKMAEKASEY
+506 NNAVKMAEKASVY

-533 GVEKTVTVKSG
+533 GVEKTVTAKSG

-562 MQAINGCSEIKS
+562 MQAINGCSEIKP

>member
-1 MEGRKMSKS
+1 MEGRKMNKS

-91 NILKEIINKP
+91 NIMKEIINKP

-124 NMEREEELQLQ
+124 NMEREEELLLQ
-135 KEQELQ
+135 KEQER
-141 LLKGQECHDEEVVQ
+141 HDDEVVL
-155 EEQNAELPQKAELSQ
+155 EEQNAEQPQELDQNVRQSREEEQSQENLPDAELQSQ
-170 EEEHSQEVELNEDLP
+170 EILPDAELQSQDDGEKNDL
-185 QEEELSQEE
+185 
-194 EHSQEVELNE
+194 
-204 ELPQEAK
+204 
-211 KSQESLLDAELE
+211 SQESLLNEELT
-223 SQEGGQKDEL
+223 QENNQKVEQ
-233 PQEVNTPISEETVAL
+233 PQEVKSPISEENVAL
-248 SSELKNAEIS
+248 SSELKNV
-258 EDDIPETSED
+258 ETSAD
-268 NISQTSEDDI
+268 DFSE
-278 PETSEDDIPE
+278 T
-288 TSEDNISQTS
+288 
-298 EDTISKT
+298 
-305 EENGIPEEV
+305 
-314 GMLISHLKEN
+314 
-324 GSAAEEIERV
+324 
-334 EEAKVKE
+334 
-341 EAEAPKAAEAHVEKT
+341 
-356 PAEEKIVVS
+356 
-365 QSDVENK
+365 
-372 KQSEYDETLDEDEAY
+372 Y
-387 ASDRHHFVIP
+387 ASDRHHLVIP

-409 ALLGGLCWFAFI
+409 ALLGGLCWFAFT

-433 MQLKAIKPQPQP
+433 MQLKATQSQSKP
-445 KPKPKVVAPVDTAK
+445 VAAVPVDTAK
-459 SVASLDDKTDA
+459 SVASSDEKDLSAKMDVESAQT
-470 ENAPVNG
+470 NG
-477 AQANNEQTDHSQ
+477 AQANNAQADHAQ

-533 GVEKTVTVKSG
+533 GVEKTVTAKSG

-562 MQAINGCSEIKS
+562 MQAINGCSEIKT

>member
-32 FIATMFEVAGA
+32 FIATMFEVAGD

-110 NDGVDFSDIDEKFA
+110 NDGIDFSDIDEKFA
-124 NMEREEELQLQ
+124 NMEREEEELQLQ
-135 KEQELQ
+135 KE
-141 LLKGQECHDEEVVQ
+141 QECHDEEVVQ
-155 EEQNAELPQKAELSQ
+155 EEQNVEQPQKEELSQ
-170 EEEHSQEVELNEDLP
+170 EEEQPREEDLSQEVELNEDL
-185 QEEELSQEE
+185 S
-194 EHSQEVELNE
+194 
-204 ELPQEAK
+204 QEAK
-211 KSQESLLDAELE
+211 KSQESLLDAELQ

-233 PQEVNTPISEETVAL
+233 SQEVNTPISEETVAL
-248 SSELKNAEIS
+248 SSELKNAEIA
-258 EDDIPETSED
+258 EDDISETSED
-268 NISQTSEDDI
+268 NISQTSD
-278 PETSEDDIPE
+278 
-288 TSEDNISQTS
+288 
-298 EDTISKT
+298 DTISKT

-314 GMLISHLKEN
+314 GILISHLKEN
-324 GSAAEEIERV
+324 ESEAEEIERV

-341 EAEAPKAAEAHVEKT
+341 EAEVPKAAEAHVEKT
-356 PAEEKIVVS
+356 PEEAKVVVS
-365 QSDVENK
+365 QSNVENK
-372 KQSEYDETLDEDEAY
+372 KQPEYDETLDEDEAY
-387 ASDRHHFVIP
+387 ASDHHHLVIP
-397 KYVVALVCVVFV
+397 KYVVALVSVVFV

-445 KPKPKVVAPVDTAK
+445 KPKPMVVAPVDTAK
-459 SVASLDDKTDA
+459 SVASSDDKTDA
-470 ENAPVNG
+470 ENALANG
-477 AQANNEQTDHSQ
+477 AQANNEQTDHAQ

-506 NNAVKMAEKASEY
+506 NNAVKMAEKASVY

-533 GVEKTVTVKSG
+533 GVEKTVTAKSG

-562 MQAINGCSEIKS
+562 MQAINGCSEIKP

>member
-1 MEGRKMSKS
+1 MNKS

-91 NILKEIINKP
+91 NIMKEIINKP

-124 NMEREEELQLQ
+124 NMEREEELLLQ
-135 KEQELQ
+135 KEQER
-141 LLKGQECHDEEVVQ
+141 HDDEVVL
-155 EEQNAELPQKAELSQ
+155 EEQNAEQPQKEELSQ
-170 EEEHSQEVELNEDLP
+170 EEEQPREEEHSQEVELNEDL
-185 QEEELSQEE
+185 S
-194 EHSQEVELNE
+194 
-204 ELPQEAK
+204 QEAK
-211 KSQESLLDAELE
+211 KSQESLLDAELQ

-233 PQEVNTPISEETVAL
+233 SQEVNTPISEETVAL

-258 EDDIPETSED
+258 EDNISETSED
-268 NISQTSEDDI
+268 NISQTSD
-278 PETSEDDIPE
+278 
-288 TSEDNISQTS
+288 
-298 EDTISKT
+298 DTISKT

-324 GSAAEEIERV
+324 ESEAEEIERV

-341 EAEAPKAAEAHVEKT
+341 EAEVPKAEEAHVEET
-356 PAEEKIVVS
+356 PAEAKVVVL
-365 QSDVENK
+365 QSNVENK
-372 KQSEYDETLDEDEAY
+372 KQPEYDETFDEDEAY

-397 KYVVALVCVVFV
+397 KYVVALVSVVFV
-409 ALLGGLCWFAFI
+409 ALLGGLCWFAFV

-445 KPKPKVVAPVDTAK
+445 KPKPTVVAPVDTAK
-459 SVASLDDKTDA
+459 SVASSDDKTDGKNVLA
-470 ENAPVNG
+470 NG
-477 AQANNEQTDHSQ
+477 AQANNEQTDHAQ

-506 NNAVKMAEKASEY
+506 NNAVKMAEKASVY
-519 LNDPRIRTG
+519 FNDPRIRTG

-533 GVEKTVTVKSG
+533 GVEKTVTAKSG

-562 MQAINGCSEIKS
+562 MQAINGCSEIKT

>member
-1 MEGRKMSKS
+1 MSKS

-32 FIATMFEVAGA
+32 FIATMFEVAGD

-110 NDGVDFSDIDEKFA
+110 NDGIDFSDIDEKFA
-124 NMEREEELQLQ
+124 NMEREEEELQLQ
-135 KEQELQ
+135 KE
-141 LLKGQECHDEEVVQ
+141 QECHDEEVVQ
-155 EEQNAELPQKAELSQ
+155 EEQPQKEELSQ
-170 EEEHSQEVELNEDLP
+170 EEKQPREEEHSQEVELNEDL
-185 QEEELSQEE
+185 S
-194 EHSQEVELNE
+194 
-204 ELPQEAK
+204 QEAK
-211 KSQESLLDAELE
+211 KPQESLLDAELQ

-233 PQEVNTPISEETVAL
+233 FQEANTPISEETVAL

-258 EDDIPETSED
+258 EDNISVTSED
-268 NISQTSEDDI
+268 NISQTSD
-278 PETSEDDIPE
+278 
-288 TSEDNISQTS
+288 
-298 EDTISKT
+298 DTISKT

-324 GSAAEEIERV
+324 KSEAEEIERV

-341 EAEAPKAAEAHVEKT
+341 EAEVPKAAEAHVEKT
-356 PAEEKIVVS
+356 PAEAKVVVS
-365 QSDVENK
+365 QSNVENK
-372 KQSEYDETLDEDEAY
+372 KLPEYDETLDEDEAY
-387 ASDRHHFVIP
+387 ASDRHHLVIP
-397 KYVVALVCVVFV
+397 KYVVALVSVVFV

-445 KPKPKVVAPVDTAK
+445 KPKPTVVAPVDTAK
-459 SVASLDDKTDA
+459 SVASSDDKTDA
-470 ENAPVNG
+470 ENVLANG
-477 AQANNEQTDHSQ
+477 AQTNNEQTDHAQ

-506 NNAVKMAEKASEY
+506 NNAVKMAEKASVY

-533 GVEKTVTVKSG
+533 GVEKTMTAKSG

-562 MQAINGCSEIKS
+562 MQAINGCSEIKP

>member
-32 FIATMFEVAGA
+32 FIATMFEVAGD

-110 NDGVDFSDIDEKFA
+110 NDGIDFSDIDEKFA
-124 NMEREEELQLQ
+124 NMEREEEELQLQ
-135 KEQELQ
+135 KE
-141 LLKGQECHDEEVVQ
+141 QECHDEEVVQ
-155 EEQNAELPQKAELSQ
+155 EEQNAEQPQKEELSQ
-170 EEEHSQEVELNEDLP
+170 EEEQPREEEHSQEVELNEDL
-185 QEEELSQEE
+185 S
-194 EHSQEVELNE
+194 
-204 ELPQEAK
+204 QEAK
-211 KSQESLLDAELE
+211 KSQESLLDAELQ

-233 PQEVNTPISEETVAL
+233 SQEVNTPISEETVAL

-258 EDDIPETSED
+258 EDDISETSED
-268 NISQTSEDDI
+268 NISQTSD
-278 PETSEDDIPE
+278 
-288 TSEDNISQTS
+288 
-298 EDTISKT
+298 DTISKT

-324 GSAAEEIERV
+324 KSEAEEIERV

-341 EAEAPKAAEAHVEKT
+341 EAELPKAAEAHVEKT
-356 PAEEKIVVS
+356 PVEAKVVVS
-365 QSDVENK
+365 QSNVENK
-372 KQSEYDETLDEDEAY
+372 KQPEYDETLDEDEAY
-387 ASDRHHFVIP
+387 ASDHHHLVIP
-397 KYVVALVCVVFV
+397 KYVVALVSVVFV

-445 KPKPKVVAPVDTAK
+445 KPKPTVVAPVDTAK
-459 SVASLDDKTDA
+459 SVASSDDKTDA
-470 ENAPVNG
+470 ANALANG
-477 AQANNEQTDHSQ
+477 AQANNEQTDHAQ

-506 NNAVKMAEKASEY
+506 NNAVKMAEKASVY

-533 GVEKTVTVKSG
+533 GVEKTVTAKSG

-562 MQAINGCSEIKS
+562 MQAINGCSEIKP

>member
-1 MEGRKMSKS
+1 MSKS

-32 FIATMFEVAGA
+32 FIATMFEVAGD

-110 NDGVDFSDIDEKFA
+110 NDGIDFSDIDEKFA
-124 NMEREEELQLQ
+124 NMEREEEELQLQ
-135 KEQELQ
+135 KE
-141 LLKGQECHDEEVVQ
+141 QECHDEEVVQ
-155 EEQNAELPQKAELSQ
+155 EEQNAELLQKEELSQ
-170 EEEHSQEVELNEDLP
+170 EEEQPREEEHSQEVELNEN
-185 QEEELSQEE
+185 LS
-194 EHSQEVELNE
+194 
-204 ELPQEAK
+204 QEAK
-211 KSQESLLDAELE
+211 KSQESLLDAELQ

-233 PQEVNTPISEETVAL
+233 SQEVNTPISEETVAL
-248 SSELKNAEIS
+248 PSELKNAEIS
-258 EDDIPETSED
+258 EDDISETSED
-268 NISQTSEDDI
+268 NISQTSD
-278 PETSEDDIPE
+278 
-288 TSEDNISQTS
+288 
-298 EDTISKT
+298 DTISKT

-314 GMLISHLKEN
+314 GMLISHLKKNE
-324 GSAAEEIERV
+324 SEAEEIERV

-341 EAEAPKAAEAHVEKT
+341 EAEVPKAAEAHVEKT
-356 PAEEKIVVS
+356 PEEAKVVAS
-365 QSDVENK
+365 QSNVENK
-372 KQSEYDETLDEDEAY
+372 KQPEYDETLDEDEAY
-387 ASDRHHFVIP
+387 ASDRHHLVIP
-397 KYVVALVCVVFV
+397 KYVVALVSVVFV

-445 KPKPKVVAPVDTAK
+445 KPQPTVVAPVDTAK
-459 SVASLDDKTDA
+459 SVASSDDKTDA
-470 ENAPVNG
+470 ENALANG
-477 AQANNEQTDHSQ
+477 AQANNEQTDHAQ

-506 NNAVKMAEKASEY
+506 NNAVKMAEKASVY

-533 GVEKTVTVKSG
+533 GVEKTVTAKSG

-562 MQAINGCSEIKS
+562 MQAINGCSEIKP

>member
-32 FIATMFEVAGA
+32 FIATMFEVAGD

-110 NDGVDFSDIDEKFA
+110 NDGIDFSDIDEKFA
-124 NMEREEELQLQ
+124 NMEREEEELQLQ
-135 KEQELQ
+135 KE
-141 LLKGQECHDEEVVQ
+141 QECHDEEVVQ
-155 EEQNAELPQKAELSQ
+155 EEQNAEQPQNEDLSQ
-170 EEEHSQEVELNEDLP
+170 EEEQP
-185 QEEELSQEE
+185 
-194 EHSQEVELNE
+194 
-204 ELPQEAK
+204 
-211 KSQESLLDAELE
+211 QESLLDAELQ
-223 SQEGGQKDEL
+223 SQEGGKKDEL
-233 PQEVNTPISEETVAL
+233 SQEANTPISEETVAL

-258 EDDIPETSED
+258 KDDISETSED
-268 NISQTSEDDI
+268 NISQTSD
-278 PETSEDDIPE
+278 
-288 TSEDNISQTS
+288 
-298 EDTISKT
+298 DTISKT

-314 GMLISHLKEN
+314 GMLISHLKKNE
-324 GSAAEEIERV
+324 SEAEEIERE

-341 EAEAPKAAEAHVEKT
+341 EAEVPKAAEAYVEET
-356 PAEEKIVVS
+356 PAEAKVVVS
-365 QSDVENK
+365 QTNVENK
-372 KQSEYDETLDEDEAY
+372 KQPEYDETLDEDEAY
-387 ASDRHHFVIP
+387 ASDHHHLVIP
-397 KYVVALVCVVFV
+397 KYVVALVSVVFV

-445 KPKPKVVAPVDTAK
+445 KPKPTVVAPVDTAK
-459 SVASLDDKTDA
+459 SVASSDDKTDA
-470 ENAPVNG
+470 ENVLANG
-477 AQANNEQTDHSQ
+477 AQTNNEQTDHAQ

-506 NNAVKMAEKASEY
+506 NNAVKMAEKASVY

-533 GVEKTVTVKSG
+533 GVEKTVTAKSG

-562 MQAINGCSEIKS
+562 MQAINGCSEIKP

-582 LELKRKGKKN
+582 LKLKRKGKKN

>member
-32 FIATMFEVAGA
+32 FIATMFEVAGD

-110 NDGVDFSDIDEKFA
+110 NDGIDFSDIDEKFA
-124 NMEREEELQLQ
+124 NMEREEEELQLQ
-135 KEQELQ
+135 KE
-141 LLKGQECHDEEVVQ
+141 QECHDEEVVQ
-155 EEQNAELPQKAELSQ
+155 EEQNAEQPQKEELSQ
-170 EEEHSQEVELNEDLP
+170 VEEQPREENLSQEVELNEDL
-185 QEEELSQEE
+185 S
-194 EHSQEVELNE
+194 
-204 ELPQEAK
+204 QEAK
-211 KSQESLLDAELE
+211 KSQESLLDAELQ
-223 SQEGGQKDEL
+223 SQEGGQKDDL
-233 PQEVNTPISEETVAL
+233 SQEANTPISEETVAL

-258 EDDIPETSED
+258 EDDISETSED
-268 NISQTSEDDI
+268 NISQTSD
-278 PETSEDDIPE
+278 
-288 TSEDNISQTS
+288 
-298 EDTISKT
+298 DTISKT

-314 GMLISHLKEN
+314 GMLISHLKKNE
-324 GSAAEEIERV
+324 SEAEEIEKV
-334 EEAKVKE
+334 EETKVKE
-341 EAEAPKAAEAHVEKT
+341 EAEVPKAAEAHVEKT
-356 PAEEKIVVS
+356 PEEAKVVVS
-365 QSDVENK
+365 QSNVENK
-372 KQSEYDETLDEDEAY
+372 KQPEYDETLDEDEAY
-387 ASDRHHFVIP
+387 ASDHHHLVIP
-397 KYVVALVCVVFV
+397 KYVVALVSVVFV
-409 ALLGGLCWFAFI
+409 ALLGGLCWFAFT

-459 SVASLDDKTDA
+459 SVASSDDKTDA
-470 ENAPVNG
+470 ENVPANG
-477 AQANNEQTDHSQ
+477 AQVNNEQTDHAQ

-533 GVEKTVTVKSG
+533 GVEKTVTAKSG

-553 YLGPGMECY
+553 HLGPGMECY
-562 MQAINGCSEIKS
+562 MQAINGCSEIKP

>member
-1 MEGRKMSKS
+1 MSKS

-32 FIATMFEVAGA
+32 FIATMFEVAGD

-110 NDGVDFSDIDEKFA
+110 NDGIDFSDIDEKFA
-124 NMEREEELQLQ
+124 NMEREEEELQLQ
-135 KEQELQ
+135 KE
-141 LLKGQECHDEEVVQ
+141 QECHDEEVVQ
-155 EEQNAELPQKAELSQ
+155 EEQNAELPQKEELSQ
-170 EEEHSQEVELNEDLP
+170 EEEQPREEEHSQEVELNEDL
-185 QEEELSQEE
+185 S
-194 EHSQEVELNE
+194 
-204 ELPQEAK
+204 QEAK
-211 KSQESLLDAELE
+211 KSQESLLDAELQ

-233 PQEVNTPISEETVAL
+233 SQEANTPISEETVAL

-258 EDDIPETSED
+258 EDDISETSED
-268 NISQTSEDDI
+268 NISQTSD
-278 PETSEDDIPE
+278 
-288 TSEDNISQTS
+288 
-298 EDTISKT
+298 DTISKT

-314 GMLISHLKEN
+314 GILISHLKEN
-324 GSAAEEIERV
+324 ESEAEEIERV

-341 EAEAPKAAEAHVEKT
+341 EAEVPKAAEAHVEKT
-356 PAEEKIVVS
+356 PAEAKVVVS
-365 QSDVENK
+365 QSNVENK
-372 KQSEYDETLDEDEAY
+372 KQPEYDETLDEDEAY
-387 ASDRHHFVIP
+387 ASDHHHLVIP
-397 KYVVALVCVVFV
+397 KYVVALVSVVFV

-445 KPKPKVVAPVDTAK
+445 KPKPTVVAPVDTAK
-459 SVASLDDKTDA
+459 SVASSDDKTDA
-470 ENAPVNG
+470 ENALANG
-477 AQANNEQTDHSQ
+477 AQANNEQTDHAQ

-506 NNAVKMAEKASEY
+506 NNAVKMAEKASVY

-533 GVEKTVTVKSG
+533 GVEKTVTAKSG

-562 MQAINGCSEIKS
+562 MQAINGCSEIKP

>member
-1 MEGRKMSKS
+1 MEGRKMNKS

-124 NMEREEELQLQ
+124 NMEREEELLLQ
-135 KEQELQ
+135 KEQER
-141 LLKGQECHDEEVVQ
+141 HDDEMVL
-155 EEQNAELPQKAELSQ
+155 EEQNAEQPQELDQNVRQSREEEQSQENLPDAELQSQ
-170 EEEHSQEVELNEDLP
+170 ENLPDAELQSQENLPDAEL
-185 QEEELSQEE
+185 QSQENLPDAE
-194 EHSQEVELNE
+194 LQSQENLPDAELQSQENLPDA
-204 ELPQEAK
+204 ELQSQENLPDAELQSQENLSDAELQSQENNLSDAELQSQENLSDAK
-211 KSQESLLDAELE
+211 LQSQDDGEKNDLSQESLLNEELT
-223 SQEGGQKDEL
+223 QENNQKVEQ
-233 PQEVNTPISEETVAL
+233 PQEVKSPISEENVAL
-248 SSELKNAEIS
+248 SSELKNV
-258 EDDIPETSED
+258 ETSAD
-268 NISQTSEDDI
+268 DFSE
-278 PETSEDDIPE
+278 T
-288 TSEDNISQTS
+288 
-298 EDTISKT
+298 
-305 EENGIPEEV
+305 
-314 GMLISHLKEN
+314 
-324 GSAAEEIERV
+324 
-334 EEAKVKE
+334 
-341 EAEAPKAAEAHVEKT
+341 
-356 PAEEKIVVS
+356 
-365 QSDVENK
+365 
-372 KQSEYDETLDEDEAY
+372 Y
-387 ASDRHHFVIP
+387 ASDHHHLVIP
-397 KYVVALVCVVFV
+397 KYVVALVSVVFV

-421 YGKMQARQEQME
+421 YGRMQARQEQME

-459 SVASLDDKTDA
+459 SVASSDDKTDA
-470 ENAPVNG
+470 ENVLANG
-477 AQANNEQTDHSQ
+477 AQANNEQTDHAQ

-506 NNAVKMAEKASEY
+506 NNAVKMAEKASVY

-533 GVEKTVTVKSG
+533 GVEKTVTAKSG

-562 MQAINGCSEIKS
+562 MQAINGCSEIKP

>member
-1 MEGRKMSKS
+1 MSKS

-32 FIATMFEVAGA
+32 FIATMFEVAGD

-110 NDGVDFSDIDEKFA
+110 NDGIDFSDIDEKFA
-124 NMEREEELQLQ
+124 NMEREEEELQLQ
-135 KEQELQ
+135 KEQE
-141 LLKGQECHDEEVVQ
+141 CHDEELAQ
-155 EEQNAELPQKAELSQ
+155 EEQNAEQPQKEELSQ
-170 EEEHSQEVELNEDLP
+170 EEEQPREEEHSQEVELNEDL
-185 QEEELSQEE
+185 S
-194 EHSQEVELNE
+194 
-204 ELPQEAK
+204 QEAK
-211 KSQESLLDAELE
+211 KSQESLLDAELQ

-233 PQEVNTPISEETVAL
+233 SQEVNTPISEETVAL

-258 EDDIPETSED
+258 EDDISETSED
-268 NISQTSEDDI
+268 NISQTSD
-278 PETSEDDIPE
+278 
-288 TSEDNISQTS
+288 
-298 EDTISKT
+298 DTISKT

-314 GMLISHLKEN
+314 GMLISHLKKNE
-324 GSAAEEIERV
+324 SEAEEIEKV
-334 EEAKVKE
+334 EETKVKE
-341 EAEAPKAAEAHVEKT
+341 EAEVPKAAEAHVEKT
-356 PAEEKIVVS
+356 PEEAKVVVS
-365 QSDVENK
+365 QSNVENK
-372 KQSEYDETLDEDEAY
+372 KQPEYDETLDEDEAY
-387 ASDRHHFVIP
+387 ASDHHHLVIP
-397 KYVVALVCVVFV
+397 KYVVALVSVVFV

-459 SVASLDDKTDA
+459 SVASSDDKTDA
-470 ENAPVNG
+470 ANALANG
-477 AQANNEQTDHSQ
+477 AQANNEQTDHAQ

-506 NNAVKMAEKASEY
+506 NNAVKMAEKASVY

-533 GVEKTVTVKSG
+533 GVEKTVTAKSG

-562 MQAINGCSEIKS
+562 MQAINGCSEIKP

>member
-32 FIATMFEVAGA
+32 FIATMFEVAGD

-110 NDGVDFSDIDEKFA
+110 NDGIDFSDIDEKFA
-124 NMEREEELQLQ
+124 NMEREEEELQLQ
-135 KEQELQ
+135 KEQE
-141 LLKGQECHDEEVVQ
+141 CHDEEMVQ
-155 EEQNAELPQKAELSQ
+155 EEQNAEQPQ
-170 EEEHSQEVELNEDLP
+170 NEDL
-185 QEEELSQEE
+185 S
-194 EHSQEVELNE
+194 
-204 ELPQEAK
+204 QEAK
-211 KSQESLLDAELE
+211 KSQESLLDAELQ
-223 SQEGGQKDEL
+223 SQEGGQKDDL
-233 PQEVNTPISEETVAL
+233 SQEANTPISEETVAL

-258 EDDIPETSED
+258 EDDISETSED
-268 NISQTSEDDI
+268 NISQTSD
-278 PETSEDDIPE
+278 
-288 TSEDNISQTS
+288 
-298 EDTISKT
+298 DTISKT

-314 GMLISHLKEN
+314 GMLISHLKKNE
-324 GSAAEEIERV
+324 SEAEEIEKV
-334 EEAKVKE
+334 EETKVKE
-341 EAEAPKAAEAHVEKT
+341 EAEVPKAAEAHVEKT
-356 PAEEKIVVS
+356 PEEAKVVVS
-365 QSDVENK
+365 QSNVENK
-372 KQSEYDETLDEDEAY
+372 KQPEYDETLDEDEAY
-387 ASDRHHFVIP
+387 ASDHHHLVIP
-397 KYVVALVCVVFV
+397 KYVVALVSVVFV

-459 SVASLDDKTDA
+459 SVASSDDKTDA
-470 ENAPVNG
+470 ANALANG
-477 AQANNEQTDHSQ
+477 AQANNEQTDHAQ

-506 NNAVKMAEKASEY
+506 NNAVKMAEKASVY

-533 GVEKTVTVKSG
+533 GVEKTVTAKSG
-544 QTLAGLSKL
+544 QTLAGLSKH

-562 MQAINGCSEIKS
+562 MQAINGCSEIKP

>member
-1 MEGRKMSKS
+1 MSKS

-32 FIATMFEVAGA
+32 FIATMFEVAGD

-91 NILKEIINKP
+91 NILKEIVNKP

-110 NDGVDFSDIDEKFA
+110 NDGIDFSDIDEKFA
-124 NMEREEELQLQ
+124 NMEREEEELQLQ
-135 KEQELQ
+135 KE
-141 LLKGQECHDEEVVQ
+141 QECHDEEVVQ
-155 EEQNAELPQKAELSQ
+155 EEQPQKEELSQ
-170 EEEHSQEVELNEDLP
+170 EEEQPREEEHSQEVELNEDL
-185 QEEELSQEE
+185 S
-194 EHSQEVELNE
+194 
-204 ELPQEAK
+204 QEAK
-211 KSQESLLDAELE
+211 KPQESLLDAELQ

-233 PQEVNTPISEETVAL
+233 FQEANTPISEETVAL

-258 EDDIPETSED
+258 EDNISVTSED
-268 NISQTSEDDI
+268 NISQTSD
-278 PETSEDDIPE
+278 
-288 TSEDNISQTS
+288 
-298 EDTISKT
+298 DTISKT

-324 GSAAEEIERV
+324 KSEAEEIERV

-341 EAEAPKAAEAHVEKT
+341 EAEVPKAAEAHVEKT
-356 PAEEKIVVS
+356 PAEEKVVVS
-365 QSDVENK
+365 QSNVENK
-372 KQSEYDETLDEDEAY
+372 KLPEYDETLDEDEAY
-387 ASDRHHFVIP
+387 ASDRHHLVIP
-397 KYVVALVCVVFV
+397 KYVVALVSVVFV

-459 SVASLDDKTDA
+459 SVASSDDKTDA
-470 ENAPVNG
+470 ENVLANG
-477 AQANNEQTDHSQ
+477 AQTNNEQTDHAQ

-506 NNAVKMAEKASEY
+506 NNAVKMAEKASVY

-533 GVEKTVTVKSG
+533 GVEKTMTAKSG

-562 MQAINGCSEIKS
+562 MQAINGCSEIKP

>member
-1 MEGRKMSKS
+1 MSKS

-32 FIATMFEVAGA
+32 FIATMFEVAGD

-91 NILKEIINKP
+91 NILKEIVNKP

-110 NDGVDFSDIDEKFA
+110 NDGIDFSDIDEKFA
-124 NMEREEELQLQ
+124 NMEREEEELQLQ
-135 KEQELQ
+135 KE
-141 LLKGQECHDEEVVQ
+141 QECHDEEVVQ
-155 EEQNAELPQKAELSQ
+155 EEQNAEQPQK
-170 EEEHSQEVELNEDLP
+170 
-185 QEEELSQEE
+185 EELSQEE
-194 EHSQEVELNE
+194 EQ
-204 ELPQEAK
+204 P
-211 KSQESLLDAELE
+211 QESLLDAELQ

-233 PQEVNTPISEETVAL
+233 SQEANTPISEETVAL

-258 EDDIPETSED
+258 EDDISETSED
-268 NISQTSEDDI
+268 NISQTSD
-278 PETSEDDIPE
+278 
-288 TSEDNISQTS
+288 
-298 EDTISKT
+298 DTISKT

-324 GSAAEEIERV
+324 KSEAEEIERV

-341 EAEAPKAAEAHVEKT
+341 EAEVPKAAEAHVEKT
-356 PAEEKIVVS
+356 PAEAKVVVS
-365 QSDVENK
+365 QSNVENK
-372 KQSEYDETLDEDEAY
+372 KQPEYDETLDEDEAY
-387 ASDRHHFVIP
+387 ASDRHHLVIP
-397 KYVVALVCVVFV
+397 KYVVALVSVVFV

-459 SVASLDDKTDA
+459 SVASSDDKTDA
-470 ENAPVNG
+470 ENALANG
-477 AQANNEQTDHSQ
+477 AQANNEQTDHAQ

-506 NNAVKMAEKASEY
+506 NNAVKMAEKASVY

-533 GVEKTVTVKSG
+533 GVEKTVTAKSG

-562 MQAINGCSEIKS
+562 MQAINGCSEIKP

>member
-32 FIATMFEVAGA
+32 FIATMFEVAGD

-110 NDGVDFSDIDEKFA
+110 NDGIDFSDIDEKFA
-124 NMEREEELQLQ
+124 NMEREEEELQLQ
-135 KEQELQ
+135 KE
-141 LLKGQECHDEEVVQ
+141 QECHDEEVVQ
-155 EEQNAELPQKAELSQ
+155 EEQNAEQPQNEDLSQ
-170 EEEHSQEVELNEDLP
+170 VEEQPREENLSQEVELNEDL
-185 QEEELSQEE
+185 S
-194 EHSQEVELNE
+194 
-204 ELPQEAK
+204 QEAK
-211 KSQESLLDAELE
+211 KPQESLLDAELQ
-223 SQEGGQKDEL
+223 SQEDGQKDEL
-233 PQEVNTPISEETVAL
+233 SQEVNTPISEETVAL

-258 EDDIPETSED
+258 EDDISETSED
-268 NISQTSEDDI
+268 NISQTSD
-278 PETSEDDIPE
+278 
-288 TSEDNISQTS
+288 
-298 EDTISKT
+298 DTISKT

-314 GMLISHLKEN
+314 GMLISHLKKNE
-324 GSAAEEIERV
+324 SEAEEIERV

-341 EAEAPKAAEAHVEKT
+341 EAEVPKAAEAHVEKT
-356 PAEEKIVVS
+356 PEKAKVVAS
-365 QSDVENK
+365 QSNVENK
-372 KQSEYDETLDEDEAY
+372 KQPEYDETLDEDEAY
-387 ASDRHHFVIP
+387 ASDRHHLVIP
-397 KYVVALVCVVFV
+397 KYVVALVSVVFV

-445 KPKPKVVAPVDTAK
+445 KPQPTVVAPVDTAK
-459 SVASLDDKTDA
+459 SVASSDDKTDA
-470 ENAPVNG
+470 ENALANG
-477 AQANNEQTDHSQ
+477 AQANNEQTDHAQ

-506 NNAVKMAEKASEY
+506 NNAVKMAEKASVY

-533 GVEKTVTVKSG
+533 GVEKTVTAKSG

-562 MQAINGCSEIKS
+562 MQAINGCSEIKP

>member
-32 FIATMFEVAGA
+32 FIATMFEVAGD

-110 NDGVDFSDIDEKFA
+110 NDGIDFSDIDEKFA
-124 NMEREEELQLQ
+124 NMEREEEELQLQ
-135 KEQELQ
+135 KEQE
-141 LLKGQECHDEEVVQ
+141 CHDVVQ
-155 EEQNAELPQKAELSQ
+155 EEQNAEQPQKEELSQ
-170 EEEHSQEVELNEDLP
+170 EEEQPREEEYSQEVELNEN
-185 QEEELSQEE
+185 LS
-194 EHSQEVELNE
+194 
-204 ELPQEAK
+204 QEAK
-211 KSQESLLDAELE
+211 KSQESLLDAELQ

-233 PQEVNTPISEETVAL
+233 SQEANTPISEEMVAL

-258 EDDIPETSED
+258 EDDISETSED
-268 NISQTSEDDI
+268 NISQTSD
-278 PETSEDDIPE
+278 
-288 TSEDNISQTS
+288 
-298 EDTISKT
+298 DTISKT

-314 GMLISHLKEN
+314 GILISHLKEN
-324 GSAAEEIERV
+324 ESEAEEIERV

-341 EAEAPKAAEAHVEKT
+341 EAEVPKAAEAHVEKM
-356 PAEEKIVVS
+356 PAEAKVVVS
-365 QSDVENK
+365 QSNVENK
-372 KQSEYDETLDEDEAY
+372 KQPEYDETLDEDEAY
-387 ASDRHHFVIP
+387 ASDHHHLVIP
-397 KYVVALVCVVFV
+397 KYVVALVSVVFV

-445 KPKPKVVAPVDTAK
+445 KPKPTVVAPVDTAK
-459 SVASLDDKTDA
+459 SVASSDDKTDA
-470 ENAPVNG
+470 ENALANG
-477 AQANNEQTDHSQ
+477 AQANNEQTDHAQ

-506 NNAVKMAEKASEY
+506 NNAVKMAEKASVY

-533 GVEKTVTVKSG
+533 GVEKTVTAKSG
-544 QTLAGLSKL
+544 QTLAGLSKH

-562 MQAINGCSEIKS
+562 MQAINGCSEIKP

>member
-1 MEGRKMSKS
+1 MSKS

-32 FIATMFEVAGA
+32 FIATMFEVAGD

-91 NILKEIINKP
+91 NILKEIVNKP

-110 NDGVDFSDIDEKFA
+110 NDGIDFSDIDEKFA
-124 NMEREEELQLQ
+124 NMEREEEELQLQ
-135 KEQELQ
+135 KE
-141 LLKGQECHDEEVVQ
+141 QECHDEEVVQ
-155 EEQNAELPQKAELSQ
+155 EEQNAEQPQNEDLSQ
-170 EEEHSQEVELNEDLP
+170 EEEQP
-185 QEEELSQEE
+185 
-194 EHSQEVELNE
+194 
-204 ELPQEAK
+204 
-211 KSQESLLDAELE
+211 QESLLDAELQ
-223 SQEGGQKDEL
+223 SQEGGKKDEL
-233 PQEVNTPISEETVAL
+233 SQEANTPISEETVAL

-258 EDDIPETSED
+258 EDDISVTSED
-268 NISQTSEDDI
+268 NISQTSD
-278 PETSEDDIPE
+278 
-288 TSEDNISQTS
+288 
-298 EDTISKT
+298 DTISKT

-324 GSAAEEIERV
+324 KSEAEEIERV

-341 EAEAPKAAEAHVEKT
+341 EAEVPKAAEAYVEET
-356 PAEEKIVVS
+356 PTEAKVVVS
-365 QSDVENK
+365 QTNVENK
-372 KQSEYDETLDEDEAY
+372 KQLEYDETLDEDEAH
-387 ASDRHHFVIP
+387 ASDRHHLVIP
-397 KYVVALVCVVFV
+397 KYVVALVSVVFV

-445 KPKPKVVAPVDTAK
+445 KPKPTVVAPVDTAK
-459 SVASLDDKTDA
+459 SVASSDDKTDA
-470 ENAPVNG
+470 ENVLANG
-477 AQANNEQTDHSQ
+477 AQANNEQTDHAQ

-506 NNAVKMAEKASEY
+506 NNAVKMAEKASVY

-533 GVEKTVTVKSG
+533 GVEKTVTAKSG

-562 MQAINGCSEIKS
+562 MQAINGCSEIKP

-582 LELKRKGKKN
+582 LKLKRKGKKN